1 MAAVTI
7 CSDFGAP
14 QNTVLLAQTKSGRKG
29 INHETSFKTFL
40 FLFFPSGRPTW
51 HVESPL
57 TRDPTHV
64 PCRGRVKSLPL
75 GHQRSPLLFL
85 IET

>member
-1 MAAVTI
+1 MATVTI

-29 INHETSFKTFL
+29 INHETSFKIFL
-40 FLFFPSGRPTW
+40 FLSFFSSGRPTW
-51 HVESPL
+51 HVGSPL

-64 PCRGRVKSLPL
+64 PYRERVKSLPL
-75 GHQRSPLLFL
+75 GH
-85 IET
+85 